1 MAKIVCAAI
10 KFTSKADEDNIIVL
24 PCIRHGD
31 GYKQFAYLNFVLA
44 GNYSRG
50 DWNKEEGF
58 VDSDGKFH
66 SREDALKIVKDSLP
80 ASLIYF
86 KEQRK
91 ETELYSEDLY

>member
-50 DWNKEEGF
+50 D
-58 VDSDGKFH
+58 
-66 SREDALKIVKDSLP
+66 
-80 ASLIYF
+80 
-86 KEQRK
+86 
-91 ETELYSEDLY
+91 

>member
-10 KFTSKADEDNIIVL
+10 RFTSKADEDNIIVL

-58 VDSDGKFH
+58 VDSNGKFH
-66 SREDALKIVKDSLP
+66 SREEAFQLVKDSLP

-86 KEQRK
+86 KEQHK

>member
-10 KFTSKADEDNIIVL
+10 KFTSKADEDNIVVL

-31 GYKQFAYLNFVLA
+31 RYKQFAYLNFVLA
-44 GNYSRG
+44 GNYFRG
-50 DWNKEEGF
+50 DWNKEEEF
-58 VDSDGKFH
+58 IDNNGKFH
-66 SREDALKIVKDSLP
+66 SRKEAFQLVKGSLP

-86 KEQRK
+86 KEQRE

>member
-1 MAKIVCAAI
+1 MSKIVCAAI

-50 DWNKEEGF
+50 D
-58 VDSDGKFH
+58 
-66 SREDALKIVKDSLP
+66 
-80 ASLIYF
+80 
-86 KEQRK
+86 
-91 ETELYSEDLY
+91 